1 MGLAVEITGLK
12 KSYAVEKSFWS
23 RRSSFQAL
31 SDVNLQIRQGEI
43 FGLVGRNGYGKTT
56 LIRCVAGLL
65 APTEGTIR
73 VYGHD
78 TVHNAEEVRKLIGW
92 VGAEERSFYLRLTGR
107 QNLMFFA
114 RLQGVPDHI
123 SAVRVSELAQQLECE
138 PLLDR
143 RVHELS
149 TGNRQRLSI
158 IRGLLHRPRL
168 LILDEPTRSLDPF
181 AADDLRAVLARWIQ
195 QDVQRSILIT
205 SHLLFEIEAM
215 SHRIA
220 IMGKGC
226 LGASGTLSQLRQRL
240 GGGQRVEVVVQ
251 GNVPEAALTTLGA
264 LGVEKKVVEAT
275 PGPAEHRETVLCFQR
290 QPHDDLLNRTLQ
302 KLDQLGLVMDRIST
316 VELSL
321 QDMIDRLSQKAEQ
334 SEPADD
340 MTATGTGAAS

>member
-12 KSYAVEKSFWS
+12 KSYAVDKSFFS
-23 RRSSFQAL
+23 RRSSYQAL
-31 SDVNLQIRQGEI
+31 SDVDLQIKQGEI

-65 APTEGTIR
+65 APTEGTIV

-78 TVHNAEEVRKLIGW
+78 TVHDGEEVRKLIGW

-123 SAVRVSELAQQLECE
+123 SQVRVSELAQQLECE

-158 IRGLLHRPRL
+158 IRGLLHLPRL

-181 AADDLRAVLARWIQ
+181 AADDLRTVLSRWVQ
-195 QDVQRSILIT
+195 QDPQRSILIT

-215 SHRIA
+215 CHRIA

-226 LGASGTLSQLRQRL
+226 LGACGTLKQLREQL

-251 GNVPEAALTTLGA
+251 GTVPEAELRTLRE
-264 LGVEKKVVEAT
+264 LGVERKTTEHS
-275 PGPAEHRETVLCFQR
+275 PGSSEHRDTVLYFQR
-290 QPHDDLLNRTLQ
+290 QPHDDLLNRMLH
-302 KLDQLGLVMDRIST
+302 KLDEMGIVMERIST
-316 VELSL
+316 FELSL
-321 QDMIDRLSQKAEQ
+321 QDMIDRLSQQQPEA
-334 SEPADD
+334 SA
-340 MTATGTGAAS
+340 TATRSDEAASA

>member
-12 KSYAVEKSFWS
+12 KSYAVEKTFFS
-23 RRSSFQAL
+23 RRSSYQAL
-31 SDVNLQIRQGEI
+31 SDVNLQIKEGEI

-65 APTEGTIR
+65 APTEGAIR

-78 TVHNAEEVRKLIGW
+78 TVHDGGEVRKLIGW

-114 RLQGVPDHI
+114 RLQGVPDHV
-123 SAVRVSELAQQLECE
+123 SAVRISELAQQLECE

-158 IRGLLHRPRL
+158 IRGLLHLPRL

-181 AADDLRAVLARWIQ
+181 AADDLRAVLARWVQ
-195 QDVQRSILIT
+195 QDPQRSILIT

-226 LGASGTLSQLRQRL
+226 LGACGTLKQLRNQL
-240 GGGQRVEVVVQ
+240 GGGQTVEVVVQ
-251 GNVPEAALTTLGA
+251 GAVSEAAFATLDQ
-264 LGVEKKVVEAT
+264 LGIARKPVEPS
-275 PGPAEHRETVLCFQR
+275 PGSYEHHDTVLSFQR
-290 QPHDDLLNRTLQ
+290 QPHDALLNRTLQ
-302 KLDQLGLVMDRIST
+302 KLDELGLVMERIST
-316 VELSL
+316 FELSL
-321 QDMIDRLSQKAEQ
+321 QDMIDRLSQQPGRSLA
-334 SEPADD
+334 SEREVKD
-340 MTATGTGAAS
+340 GAPS